1 LFLDWRKLGGHTS
14 IPASILLD
22 LAAVYVKAKLAVVEA
37 HLRSLN
43 KKLFSNQAKNV
54 KFVGLAHYD
63 GLQIFHRLKPDFDTK
78 RSVAD
83 LKQVFSRKN
92 FGNVA
97 KHWWQ
102 HD

>member
-1 LFLDWRKLGGHTS
+1 MLYKCAQLFLDWRKLGGHTP

-43 KKLFSNQAKNV
+43 EKLFSNQAKNV
-54 KFVGLAHYD
+54 EFVGLAHYD

-78 RSVAD
+78 
-83 LKQVFSRKN
+83 
-92 FGNVA
+92 
-97 KHWWQ
+97 
-102 HD
+102 